1 MNQEILKEII
11 GKDYTKIQQD
21 IEAFLK
27 NAVLRNKAD
36 GVIFG
41 LSGGIDSTVIA
52 YLSAKIFGKKALALV
67 MPDSTVSPS
76 NETGDALKVV
86 GELGLDYKLIDI
98 DVIHKIYSNHLE
110 PDERALG
117 NLRARIRA
125 NIIYYYANLKNYLVL
140 GTSDKS
146 EYSIGYFTKFGDGS
160 ADLLPI
166 SKLYKTQLRE
176 FAKMLGVP
184 TNIITKKSSPNLWK
198 EHIAEDELGITFE
211 EIDSIL
217 YCLEKRL
224 SIDEV
229 IKKTEIKR
237 ESVEKIYQMHENSW
251 HKRLPPKM
259 VVENMDEINKL
270 ISRMEND
277 ANI

>member
-11 GKDYTKIQQD
+11 GQDYTKIQQD
-21 IEAFLK
+21 IETFLK
-27 NAVLRNKAD
+27 NAVSRNKAG

-41 LSGGIDSTVIA
+41 LSGGIDSVSVA

-67 MPDSTVSPS
+67 MPDSTISPS
-76 NETGDALKVV
+76 SETGDALKVV

-117 NLRARIRA
+117 NLRARIRS
-125 NIIYYYANLKNYLVL
+125 NIIYYYANLKNFLVL

-184 TNIITKKSSPNLWK
+184 NSIITKKSSPNLWK
-198 EHIAEDELGITFE
+198 DHVAEKELGITYE

-224 SIDEV
+224 SIDEIV
-229 IKKTEIKR
+229 KQTEIKR